1 MGWLSWAN
9 GLIGSWVGWLVGTWL
24 QFLVCVCVCVC
35 VELELVV
42 VGLMAPQVYLVDHFL
57 IFLES
62 LWVGCWVLKG
72 PKFQV
77 NFR

>member
-1 MGWLSWAN
+1 
-9 GLIGSWVGWLVGTWL
+9 
-24 QFLVCVCVCVC
+24 
-35 VELELVV
+35 VV
-42 VGLMAPQVYLVDHFL
+42 VGLMAPQVYLMDHFF